1 MIFGYLMLVIAI
13 TISAIAAWY
22 SVAGLTAIFSAAVV
36 PVIIMGGALEAGKI
50 VATVWLHNNWQRVG
64 WVYKTYLVPAIVF
77 LMLLTSMGIFGF
89 LSKGHADQSIV
100 SGDAMSRVALFD
112 EKIRIERENIANSQ
126 QVIKQMDAAVNG
138 VITTGDQEIKLR
150 DGSTRVRSA
159 AERSLQIRR
168 MQSKDRAKLTKE
180 IEDAQSRII
189 KLQEEAAPIRA
200 ENRKVEAEV
209 GPIKYI
215 AALIYGD
222 NPDQN
227 LLEAAVRW
235 VIILIVIVFDPLALC
250 LILAANKQLEWARQ
264 GRGSWVHDEEEKI
277 VPMVAAAEGQTA
289 EPLPQ
294 HDYPADDGPLTEQQL
309 QQIQETVDC
318 GECPKCQ
325 TKLTY
330 APGIGPFCP
339 NKDCDVVDGINTAKS
354 PEQFFDQAHAIA
366 RQLDAEAKTKLIEPE
381 DELTKEEI
389 EEIRIDEINRELAAI
404 EPNEEPIVEVVE
416 EPQPIIITEA
426 EKELLDNAEEVIQEL
441 ANEINSKTAHIANVE
456 AEYNKLQN
464 DSVHWLTEQADLRQ
478 QIEEL
483 AAIRNVEKQRADNLQ
498 AELDSLLTEK
508 NLTQPTL
515 TENVELVADNSIQ
528 LKSSP
533 SSSFGIE
540 FPTNPG
546 KGDLFLRTDYLPTK
560 LFKYNGNR
568 WIEADKGRTDTYAYN
583 DQYIEYLIDKLRTGE
598 YSPEDLNEVEQEQM
612 AQYLQEKNGRTT

>member
-22 SVAGLTAIFSAAVV
+22 SVAGLIAIFSAAAI
-36 PVIIMGGALEAGKI
+36 PVMIMGGSLEAGKI

-64 WVYKTYLVPAIVF
+64 WVYKSYLVPAILA

-100 SGDAMSRVALFD
+100 SGDAMSKVAIYD
-112 EKIRIERENIANSQ
+112 EKIATEKENIAQAKKALEQMNAQVDQMLSRTDSERGTDKAVVIRKQQTKERAALQAEITKSQ
-126 QVIKQMDAAVNG
+126 KVIQQLQAERAP
-138 VITTGDQEIKLR
+138 L
-150 DGSTRVRSA
+150 A
-159 AERSLQIRR
+159 AEF
-168 MQSKDRAKLTKE
+168 
-180 IEDAQSRII
+180 
-189 KLQEEAAPIRA
+189 
-200 ENRKVEAEV
+200 RKVEAEV

-250 LILAANKQLEWARQ
+250 LILAANKQLEWARA
-264 GRGSWVHDEEEKI
+264 GRGGWVHDEEEKI

-294 HDYPADDGPLTEQQL
+294 HDYPADDGPITDQQL

-339 NKDCDVVDGINTAKS
+339 NKECDVIDGINTVKS

-366 RQLDAEAKTKLIEPE
+366 RRLDAEAKTKLIEPE
-381 DELTKEEI
+381 DELSKEEI
-389 EEIRIDEINRELAAI
+389 EQIRIDEINQELASI
-404 EPNEEPIVEVVE
+404 EPNDEPVIEIVE

-456 AEYNKLQN
+456 AEYTKLQN
-464 DSVHWLTEQADLRQ
+464 DSVHWLTEQGELLQ

-568 WIEADKGRTDTYAYN
+568 WIEADKSRTDTYAYN
-583 DQYIEYLIDKLRTGE
+583 EQYIEYLIEKLRTGE
-598 YSPEDLNEVEQEQM
+598 YGPEDLNEVEQEQM